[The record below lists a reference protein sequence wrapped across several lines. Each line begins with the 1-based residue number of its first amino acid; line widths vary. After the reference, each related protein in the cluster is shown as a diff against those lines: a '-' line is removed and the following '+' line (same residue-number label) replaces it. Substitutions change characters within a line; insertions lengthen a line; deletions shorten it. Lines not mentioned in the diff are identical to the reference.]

1 MGRAVDQTNYA
12 AEISSMDMNVAADR
26 RLAVFEMAGTEKA
39 FLATVSVVRGGDGH
53 WAFQCGGSTEVGIA
67 RIRPLLERYGAERR
81 VAGNAG
87 VTKSSSVAPPD
98 LDAVIALLR
107 QDGFIV
113 EELPAG
119 DYQIEFQLDFGNRIL
134 VGTQEA
140 MHDLAD
146 SDSPIGRQLV
156 ETLAK
161 GFARASEDLADEIEA
176 LIGRTEIAAAAQALK
191 REVDRGMFWLPL
203 SDKLLRA
210 LDRLDVSI
218 LSPDDRQTVRK
229 ARLAVAHHL
238 GRFDIAGAEA
248 DAMLGEDGATF
259 SPEKIATLKMTVALG
274 AIKRDHR
281 ETGLAMLRDLP
292 EAPTALDA
300 EGRGWAWRNISMAL
314 ESNDPEARRAA
325 QLSADAFLQSGN
337 KTEAAKSLMQL
348 ANFPMQEDPG
358 KAVRVLNEMI
368 AVLDK
373 EGIVNRYGRAAALHA
388 RANRFAILNRHSDAY
403 QDACESVKLRRGLLG
418 AEGEFVSSLHLAA
431 LEACHVGDETAA
443 EAFET
448 EAEKLTDEWKLPQFQ
463 LAQRV
468 SRLAQAFHPNE
479 AEKLVDEAEVAH
491 NLEVIVAVRIL
502 QASLDTSLSDTARLE
517 ILEKTRNRI
526 TAANGRAAS
535 LKPIQIAMAQR
546 LAGMGQ
552 YQRAETWLREILA
565 ADLFDGFARN
575 ALIDCLW
582 RQEKWGDAAIFVRK
596 QLALRGELPGLT
608 FALGRSL
615 FEAGDLS
622 GAVMTLT
629 RLLAALG
636 GDDNLRNHATELRER
651 ALQLGGTIEP
661 ARPPAPITGPVT
673 REELEAAL
681 DSFAR
686 FIAAEKRMRFWVSN
700 KKGGHEWVKK
710 PERLAQ
716 DLLHTFLK
724 ARFDERVEIF
734 EEIATGAGR
743 LDLYARLEGGLSV
756 IIELKM
762 CGAPYSSAYAA
773 VGEDKFTTTWTIA
786 RPILAIWSCSMR
798 GSTCLASGSLHNRL
812 VHTRW
817 SGKSSMFAIA

>member
-1 MGRAVDQTNYA
+1 
-12 AEISSMDMNVAADR
+12 MDMNVAADR

-403 QDACESVKLRRGLLG
+403 QDACEIRKAPKGVARGG
-418 AEGEFVSSLHLAA
+418 G
-431 LEACHVGDETAA
+431 
-443 EAFET
+443 
-448 EAEKLTDEWKLPQFQ
+448 
-463 LAQRV
+463 RV
-468 SRLAQAFHPNE
+468 R
-479 AEKLVDEAEVAH
+479 
-491 NLEVIVAVRIL
+491 
-502 QASLDTSLSDTARLE
+502 
-517 ILEKTRNRI
+517 
-526 TAANGRAAS
+526 
-535 LKPIQIAMAQR
+535 
-546 LAGMGQ
+546 
-552 YQRAETWLREILA
+552 
-565 ADLFDGFARN
+565 
-575 ALIDCLW
+575 
-582 RQEKWGDAAIFVRK
+582 
-596 QLALRGELPGLT
+596 
-608 FALGRSL
+608 
-615 FEAGDLS
+615 
-622 GAVMTLT
+622 
-629 RLLAALG
+629 
-636 GDDNLRNHATELRER
+636 
-651 ALQLGGTIEP
+651 
-661 ARPPAPITGPVT
+661 
-673 REELEAAL
+673 
-681 DSFAR
+681 
-686 FIAAEKRMRFWVSN
+686 
-700 KKGGHEWVKK
+700 
-710 PERLAQ
+710 
-716 DLLHTFLK
+716 
-724 ARFDERVEIF
+724 
-734 EEIATGAGR
+734 
-743 LDLYARLEGGLSV
+743 
-756 IIELKM
+756 
-762 CGAPYSSAYAA
+762 
-773 VGEDKFTTTWTIA
+773 
-786 RPILAIWSCSMR
+786 
-798 GSTCLASGSLHNRL
+798 
-812 VHTRW
+812 
-817 SGKSSMFAIA
+817 